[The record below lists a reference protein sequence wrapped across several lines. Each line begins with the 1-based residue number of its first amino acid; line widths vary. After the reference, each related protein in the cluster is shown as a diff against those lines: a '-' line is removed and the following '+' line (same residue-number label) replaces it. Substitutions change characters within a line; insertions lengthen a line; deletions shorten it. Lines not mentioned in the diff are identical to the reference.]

1 MLENLAIILPTGVLV
16 FLLFRFFRG
25 LAKYR
30 DNVQKIFQNEE
41 KKHSKIYC

>member
-1 MLENLAIILPTGVLV
+1 MLENLTIILPTVIAV

-30 DNVQKIFQNEE
+30 DNVHKIFRNEE

>member
-1 MLENLAIILPTGVLV
+1 MWQNLGIFLPVFFLV

-30 DNVQKIFQNEE
+30 DNVHKIFLDEE
-41 KKHSKIYC
+41 KNHSKIYC

>member
-1 MLENLAIILPTGVLV
+1 MLQNFVIILPVFFLV